1 MIDQSQPLDP
11 QALIAQ
17 ADVLIERRR
26 YAQARGLLAQGLR
39 HHPDDERMAYRLAYV
54 DYRESHYAEALQT
67 LQDLLRRMPEHYG
80 ARSLQAHVFE
90 ETQQLAAAERVWID
104 LLREYPE
111 DADSYAAYGLLMLRS
126 LHVAKGAKLA
136 DEALR
141 FEPEHPT
148 ALFVK
153 GMAEL
158 IAGKSGTM
166 NEHLAKLIR
175 EHPEQRAT
183 ASALIV
189 ALQDRGD
196 ARGALRISQELLA
209 AQPDDDAVVEM
220 TRELKRNAHWS
231 MLPLYPMQRWGWGG
245 AAAVW
250 IAGVIGL
257 RALDGR
263 VSPTTQLT
271 ITVLWLL
278 YVLYSWVWP
287 PLLKRF
293 L

>member
-1 MIDQSQPLDP
+1 MDQSQPLDP
-11 QALIAQ
+11 QALITQ

-39 HHPDDERMAYRLAYV
+39 SYPADERLCYRLAYV
-54 DYRESHYAEALQT
+54 DYREERYAEALQT
-67 LQDLLRRMPEHYG
+67 LQDLLRNVPDHYG
-80 ARSLQAHVFE
+80 ARSLQAHVLE

-111 DADSYAAYGLLMLRS
+111 DADSYASYGLLMLRT
-126 LHVAKGAKLA
+126 LHIDKGSRLA

-141 FEPEHPT
+141 FEPEHAT

-158 IAGKSGTM
+158 IQGKAGTM

-175 EHPEQRAT
+175 EHPEQRAA

-196 ARGALRISQELLA
+196 AQGALRISRELLA
-209 AQPDDDAVVEM
+209 AQPDDEAVVEM
-220 TRELKRNAHWS
+220 TRELHRNAHWS

-250 IAGVIGL
+250 VAGVIGL
-257 RALDGR
+257 RMLDGR

-278 YVLYSWVWP
+278 YVLYSWIWP
-287 PLLKRF
+287 PILKR
-293 L
+293 LL